1 MVVLGFR
8 TNLFKMD
15 DSRAKSITDFRSI
28 EVSAIRIA
36 KRMGKISYWG
46 GRPGLG
52 CWRSGTRDCCFFLFA
67 CFKSI
72 NTSKFKLWAGM
83 TMIKI
88 ILEIMLIC

>member
-1 MVVLGFR
+1 
-8 TNLFKMD
+8 
-15 DSRAKSITDFRSI
+15 
-28 EVSAIRIA
+28 
-36 KRMGKISYWG
+36 MGDQDWG
-46 GRPGLG
+46 AGAQGQ
-52 CWRSGTRDCCFFLFA
+52 GTTFFFLFA